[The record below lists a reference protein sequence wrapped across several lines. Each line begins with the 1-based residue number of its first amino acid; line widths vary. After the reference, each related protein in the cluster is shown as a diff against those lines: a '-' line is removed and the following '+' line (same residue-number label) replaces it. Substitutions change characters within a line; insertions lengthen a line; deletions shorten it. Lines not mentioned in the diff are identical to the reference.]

1 MDWKGLGSMQS
12 ALLLLAG
19 SDPRADHVAQSFIQ
33 LGFDNLQ
40 RWSLYNL
47 SGHTLLN
54 QTNEENVFFLT
65 ANLNLLCSMAIASQ
79 PLAMLCCK
87 EAASACSVTSTKALE
102 AAARS
107 PIKPS
112 ESQFPSM
119 QALQHTLGAM
129 VLFYEM
135 QFCVSKLW
143 LPRETAAV
151 FFFKKKPNRSGFTF
165 FFFASEST
173 TPQNYFKITKYS
185 SNAMPGLS

>member
-1 MDWKGLGSMQS
+1 MLLR
-12 ALLLLAG
+12 ALSSWVLTVCRDEASTTSLA
-19 SDPRADHVAQSFIQ
+19 I
-33 LGFDNLQ
+33 
-40 RWSLYNL
+40 LYSTRL
-47 SGHTLLN
+47 MRRMF
-54 QTNEENVFFLT
+54 FFLT

-87 EAASACSVTSTKALE
+87 EAASACSVTPTKALE

-135 QFCVSKLW
+135 QFCVSKL
-143 LPRETAAV
+143 
-151 FFFKKKPNRSGFTF
+151 
-165 FFFASEST
+165 
-173 TPQNYFKITKYS
+173 
-185 SNAMPGLS
+185 